1 MKVGMRIALGL
12 AVFIGAAAI
21 VYYVMSQEWRG
32 TVMLCVLAVSF
43 LYVALVLRG
52 AVRRA
57 SVPPTPQTMA
67 EEEVTEAAVQPTIW
81 PFVISLAAVLV
92 VVGAVVAAWVLIPG
106 LILLLGAGVGWMV
119 DIKRQWHPGELH
131 AAAAA
136 GPASPLQGDQHPDQR
151 DRE

>member
-1 MKVGMRIALGL
+1 MKVAMRIALGL
-12 AVFIGAAAI
+12 AAFVAVAAI
-21 VYYVMSQEWRG
+21 VYYLMSSEWRG
-32 TVMLCVLAVSF
+32 TVMLSVLAVSF

-52 AVRRA
+52 AVRGA
-57 SVPPTPQTMA
+57 SVPPTPEAMA
-67 EEEVTEAAVQPTIW
+67 EEEMAEAAVQPTIW

-92 VVGAVVAAWVLIPG
+92 VVGAVVARWVLIPG
-106 LILLLGAGVGWMV
+106 LILLLGAGVGWIV

-131 AAAAA
+131 AAHAA